1 MATIATTYI
10 PAFSTSNTA
19 GVFAPPNTSDPVG
32 AKLFTTTTA
41 AEATRPSATSSTVIS
56 QPATTI
62 ANAGLDESESRFAR
76 VDGKR

>member
-19 GVFAPPNTSDPVG
+19 GAFATNTSDTVG

-41 AEATRPSATSSTVIS
+41 AEATRPSATSSTVIF

-62 ANAGLDESESRFAR
+62 ANAGLDESESSCAR
-76 VDGKR
+76 VDG